1 MKRDIKIYLKDNSI
15 INVNNVY
22 QYDIYHKI
30 NMLEITTRHISKN
43 LKTNDEDYHL
53 ETKRYNLTDII
64 QVDITTRT
72 NNDYTTDFILL

>member
-1 MKRDIKIYLKDNSI
+1 MQRSMRIYFKNNSV
-15 INVNNVY
+15 INIDNVY

-53 ETKRYNLTDII
+53 ETKRYNLTDIT
-64 QVDITTRT
+64 QVDITTRA
-72 NNDYTTDFILL
+72 NDDYMTDFILL